1 MINVRSELSP
11 PVGVGVGGLLGLLA
25 LLLLSLVRPWPAQA
39 GSSFPFLDPY
49 PFTDVPLAAG
59 INGDR
64 PRIRQEDAA
73 LPAWK
78 RVWDQAKGL
87 AAQGELSQAA
97 ARYQAVLADKDIPE
111 VRWELATVLVR
122 LGRGQAAAETVE
134 ELLDGRPNSP
144 EYLHCLAVIELER
157 GRFREAA
164 ALFARL
170 RARQPDISLPLA
182 GQAYALLSQ
191 GDTRGALPVLS
202 DLLRL
207 NPADN
212 QLREALAR
220 LAYGAQDYVL
230 ALPLL
235 TELTKT
241 PKPSPQLLKMA
252 ARAAEAR
259 QRPAEALGFW
269 QRYAE
274 LRPDDLG
281 AEQRLAEG
289 FEAGGQ
295 PRLALPYLL
304 ALSQRQPD
312 SPPIMRRLA
321 LAYAKVKDLPR
332 AVAALEAYLR
342 LQPDDSEAAKEL
354 VSLQEALGHKEET
367 RRALKRY
374 LAITPHP
381 DQASLRQAASLDE
394 EGGDHAGAAAA
405 LRGLLARRP
414 GDPALMEELGE
425 QLLAAGQNEAAL
437 KVWEDLAR
445 ITPREASLWERIAG
459 LLGRLGQERRRYQVL
474 AVLHGLR
481 PGDVDLS
488 LQLLRYSLACDDLAQ
503 ADKLAAELVAL
514 SPSPPPAFYSLSGE
528 LRLREHRFAAALG
541 ELEAYLAKEPRS
553 EAVRLKAMLAAGQ
566 VGDLDRVRRHAA
578 ALAKSPENHLAAA
591 RAYAACRAEDEAQD
605 FYQQVIG
612 EAPAGSAV
620 GKEAF
625 IGLADS
631 LARQDRPYEEE
642 ETLRLGLA
650 VTGDRLAFVPPLF
663 ALALEQRET
672 EEAGQWLDALYPLLV
687 GPEMAGRRAAMKA
700 SLLVAEDEARKAR
713 RVMAPWEDKDAPGP
727 PPPAAE
733 RLGLAREWLRAGKP
747 DLAADEARRALAVAP
762 GDLEALVILEAAGGK
777 GRPGF
782 DLSSLRPDQLRDL
795 AELCRRYGLPKQM
808 LKAAR
813 QAQRLSPPGAF
824 TARKLLAQALIRK
837 EDLPPAE
844 AVLAALVA
852 DSPQEP
858 SLALR
863 LANLCFLR
871 GELDRAYQ
879 LSNGQ
884 GVRSRSEAVLLR
896 ARILWRQNHWPEA
909 IDLYQRVLTPSVA
922 ELLRQAGESQHVR
935 LPEPQAPRPLWA
947 MLARDAGPDPE
958 EEWASRVMAPR
969 RFLSWLQAGK
979 TGFAQD
985 IARRVAL
992 YRWQERFRLE
1002 LLPRRSVA
1010 RREYHI
1016 AQRQYEALL
1025 RRYPQD
1031 RILLYD
1037 LAGVYSRL
1045 GDLGNE
1051 ALIYDQLAA
1060 SGLDFPELNASRD
1073 RNQLKRKPRLTAT
1086 YGYQN
1091 DAGHNGY
1098 LDRAKDWEELSF
1110 WEGGKARQEGELRV
1124 SRRNY
1129 RADSTDDVVRANRAE
1144 GSYSVSLLNN
1154 VTMHGG
1160 GGVESQ
1166 ETGGANTLL
1175 LNAGLTGKVGDGL
1188 TGALAFDQ
1196 DVVDDTTASLRRRIH
1211 RQDLKGDLTLD
1222 PLPRLS
1228 LGGGYLFRDY
1238 SDNNWTTGYDLRSSY
1253 LLFDEPTLLKLTYSY
1268 DFKDSRQGGSPGLPL
1283 ASDGFSANDHP
1294 YWAPKSYWLNLVGLY
1309 FKHSLTANALERAA
1323 PQYYTLEYALG
1334 HDANGYAVQSAKA
1347 GLYAE
1352 LNPRY
1357 LLAAQGEL
1365 TNSEDF
1371 RRQAY
1376 QVSLIYRW

>member
-1 MINVRSELSP
+1 MTNVRSELSP
-11 PVGVGVGGLLGLLA
+11 PVGVGGLLSLLA
-25 LLLLSLVRPWPAQA
+25 LLLLSLVRPCPALA
-39 GSSFPFLDPY
+39 GPSFPFLDPY

-59 INGDR
+59 INSDR

-73 LPAWK
+73 LPEWK
-78 RVWDQAKGL
+78 RVWDQAKVL

-97 ARYQAVLADKDIPE
+97 ALYQAALADKDIPE
-111 VRWELATVLVR
+111 VRWEWVTVLMR
-122 LGRGQAAAETVE
+122 LGRGQEAAETVE
-134 ELLDGRPNSP
+134 ELLDERPDSP
-144 EYLHCLAVIELER
+144 EYLHCLAVIELGR

-170 RARQPDISLPLA
+170 RARQPDSSLPLA
-182 GQAYALLSQ
+182 GQASALLSQ
-191 GDTRGALPVLS
+191 GDTRGALPILS
-202 DLLRL
+202 GLSRL

-220 LAYGAQDYVL
+220 LAYGVQDYTL

-235 TELTKT
+235 TELAQT

-259 QRPAEALGFW
+259 QQTSEALVFW

-289 FEAGGQ
+289 FESGGQ

-304 ALSQRQPD
+304 VLSQRQPD
-312 SPPIMRRLA
+312 SPPIMRRLG
-321 LAYAKVKDLPR
+321 LAYAKAKDLSR

-342 LQPDDSEAAKEL
+342 LQPDDSEVAKEL

-394 EGGDHAGAAAA
+394 QGGDHAGAAAA
-405 LRGLLARRP
+405 LRGLLALRP
-414 GDPALMEELGE
+414 GDLALMEELGE
-425 QLLAAGQNEAAL
+425 QLLAAGQNEEAL
-437 KVWEDLAR
+437 KVWEELAR
-445 ITPREASLWERIAG
+445 VTPQEASLWERIAG

-488 LQLLRYSLACDDLAQ
+488 LQLLRHYLACDDLAQ
-503 ADKLAAELVAL
+503 ADKLAAELAAL
-514 SPSPPPAFYSLSGE
+514 SPSPPLAFYPMGGE

-541 ELEAYLAKEPRS
+541 DLEAYLAKEPRL
-553 EAVRLKAMLAAGQ
+553 ETVRLKALLAAGQ
-566 VGDLDRVRRHAA
+566 TGALDRVRLHAA

-591 RAYAACRAEDEAQD
+591 RAYAACRAEDEAQAL
-605 FYQQVIG
+605 YNQVIG
-612 EAPAGSAV
+612 EAPAGSSV

-625 IGLADS
+625 IGLAAS

-650 VTGDRLAFVPPLF
+650 VTGDRLAFVPALF
-663 ALALEQRET
+663 ALALEQGET
-672 EEAGQWLDALYPLLV
+672 EEAGQWLDALASLLS
-687 GPEMAGRRAAMKA
+687 GPETAGRLAAMKA

-713 RVMAPWEDKDAPGP
+713 RVMAPWEDKDVPGP
-727 PPPAAE
+727 SPPTAA

-747 DLAADEARRALAVAP
+747 DLAASEARRALAVAP
-762 GDLEALVILEAAGGK
+762 GDLEALVILEAAGVK
-777 GRPGF
+777 DRPGF
-782 DLSSLRPDQLRDL
+782 DLSSLRFDQLRDL
-795 AELCRRYGLPKQM
+795 AELCRRYGLPNQL
-808 LKAAR
+808 LKTAR
-813 QAQRLSPPGAF
+813 QAQRLSPGNF
-824 TARKLLAQALIRK
+824 TARKLLAQALTLRG
-837 EDLPPAE
+837 ELPQAE
-844 AVLAALVA
+844 AALSALVA
-852 DSPQEP
+852 DSPKEP

-863 LANLCFLR
+863 LANLCFLG
-871 GELDRAYQ
+871 GELDRAYE

-896 ARILWRQNHWPEA
+896 ARILWRQNRWQEA
-909 IDLYQRVLTPSVA
+909 IALYRRVLTPSVA
-922 ELLRQAGESQHVR
+922 DLLRQAGESQHVQ
-935 LPEPQAPRPLWA
+935 LPEPQPTRPLWA
-947 MLARDAGPDPE
+947 LLARDAGPGPE

-969 RFLSWLQAGK
+969 RFLSWLQEGK
-979 TGFAQD
+979 TDFDQD
-985 IARRVAL
+985 IARRVAI

-1002 LLPRRSVA
+1002 LLPRHSVA
-1010 RREYHI
+1010 RREYNI

-1060 SGLDFPELNASRD
+1060 SGLDFPELNASRE
-1073 RNQLKRKPRLTAT
+1073 RNQLKRQPRLTAT

-1154 VTMHGG
+1154 ITMHGG

-1211 RQDLKGDLTLD
+1211 RQDVKGDLTLD

-1309 FKHSLTANALERAA
+1309 FKHSLTANALARSA

-1371 RRQAY
+1371 RRQEY